1 MKALK
6 IISFIVLIIL
16 AFSFLILALIQRQ
29 DVLYLNK
36 EMEELIE
43 INERCNK
50 VVIEYMDNFELLK
63 NDTLRK
69 IDIDSLYN
77 SSEFLKSVDEYWKK
91 KQSESK

>member
-1 MKALK
+1 MKTLK
-6 IISFIVLIIL
+6 ILSFIILLIL
-16 AFSFLILALIQRQ
+16 AFSFLILALIQRR

-43 INERCNK
+43 INKRCNK
-50 VVIEYMDNFELLK
+50 IVIEYMNNFELLK
-63 NDTLRK
+63 NDSLKK

-77 SSEFLKSVDEYWKK
+77 SSEFLKSVDEYRKK

>member
-1 MKALK
+1 MKTLK

-36 EMEELIE
+36 ENAELIE
-43 INERCNK
+43 INEECNK
-50 VVIEYMDNFELLK
+50 IVIEYMDNFELLK

-77 SSEFLKSVDEYWKK
+77 SSEFLKSAGEYRKEN
-91 KQSESK
+91 QNE